1 MVSGGLCLL
10 EARMGEPAKRVS
22 TKLGKAYE
30 VEGMLLPSVTT
41 VLRQMSAPALEAWK
55 RKQLA
60 QAAIDLHE
68 WRDMPAEAA
77 MDMLLAAGNAF
88 GQRAAATGTEIHEL
102 LEQGV
107 EPGAAPER
115 VQPYMWAAMAALQ
128 KIGAPEPVAAER
140 TVVNLG
146 HEGWGGYAGTADLFY
161 SAEGGLGV
169 LDWKSKADP
178 GSTAGWSNDALQLA
192 ALAAC
197 DTWMDRE
204 GELHPMEDEVVEIT
218 IAAIKSD
225 GTADVRRISAPDTLS
240 QLTEAFR
247 GLVHVHELM
256 AQNPWWMGIWEE
268 TYEGIS
274 YE

>member
-1 MVSGGLCLL
+1 
-10 EARMGEPAKRVS
+10 MGEPARRVS

-68 WRDMPAEAA
+68 WRDMPPEAA

-128 KIGAPEPVAAER
+128 ALGSPEPVAAER
-140 TVVNLG
+140 TVVHLG
-146 HEGWGGYAGTADLFY
+146 HKGWGGYAGTADLLY
-161 SAEGGLGV
+161 RAEGGLGV

-197 DTWMDRE
+197 ISWVDRE
-204 GELHPMEDEVVEIT
+204 GELHPMEDEVVEISV
-218 IAAIKSD
+218 AAIKSD
-225 GTADVRRISAPDTLS
+225 GTADVRRISSPHTLA
-240 QLTEAFR
+240 QLAEAFR
-247 GLVHVHELM
+247 GLVHVHALM
-256 AQNPWWMGIWEE
+256 AENPWWMGIWEE
-268 TYEGIS
+268 TYEGIR